1 MDIKFIK
8 EEHPRKA
15 DSQELNDIID
25 LIHKNNKEEKDSKVG
40 ERFIRAVFL
49 GYKTLHE
56 KEEENLRQKAIS
68 SEKIQRLIKPIAHQ
82 AIRQNIPEFKQQ
94 QKLPELKVPLPL
106 SIPEV
111 SLENS
116 YTLLISDKKVLARAE
131 ITKEQNKYN
140 YNLIEPKIDLNMLK
154 IVKNYLINKYKKNKN
169 VLKNDKLILKTI
181 KWACSKTK
189 TEFNENIIDDVK
201 YYLYR
206 DFVNFSKIDPL
217 LHDLNI
223 KSIICE
229 GINKPIYIDYQN
241 ERMET
246 NIVFNTTEE
255 LNFIVY
261 KFAEKTNERIS
272 EINPIL
278 NARYNEFRIQAN
290 LGLGVVSSRFV
301 IKREINF

>member
-1 MDIKFIK
+1 MDVKFLR

-25 LIHKNNKEEKDSKVG
+25 LIHNDNKKEKDSKVG

-56 KEEENLRQKAIS
+56 KKEEELRQKAIS

-82 AIRQNIPEFKQQ
+82 VIRQNIPEFKQQ
-94 QKLPELKVPLPL
+94 QKPSELKVPSPL
-106 SIPEV
+106 AIPEV

-116 YTLLISDKKVLARAE
+116 YTLLISDKKVLAKAE

-140 YNLIEPKIDLNMLK
+140 YNLIEPKVELNMMKMVRDYFLK
-154 IVKNYLINKYKKNKN
+154 KYTKNKN
-169 VLKNDKLILKTI
+169 ILKNDKLILKTI
-181 KWACSKTK
+181 NWACRKTK
-189 TEFNENIIDDVK
+189 TKFNNDLLDDVK

-206 DFVNFSKIDPL
+206 DIVNFSKIDPL

-229 GINKPIYIDYQN
+229 GINKPVYIDYQK

-246 NIVFNTTEE
+246 NIIFNTSEE
-255 LNFIVY
+255 LNSLVY

-272 EINPIL
+272 EIKPIL
-278 NARYNEFRIQAN
+278 NTRYNEFRIQAN
-290 LGLGVVSSRFV
+290 LGLGVVSSKFV